1 MITVPGKINIRTIS
15 GRFGDFNVGTLE
27 CSIGSF
33 SVKDPAIDEFSEGV
47 YTGSFVI
54 ESIKPDSYVASG
66 RMVVEVRAR
75 LKGIMLD
82 DELSLPSEPE
92 SYEQDPLEQECQS
105 VKDVQAPAASAKVDS
120 KAETSNLTPAADEND
135 GGCLFGVLWPLGSVV
150 RLDSTIER
158 LRLRQQKK
166 FLQDNGYSFRVAQQH
181 WVKD

>member
-82 DELSLPSEPE
+82 DELSSPSEPE
-92 SYEQDPLEQECQS
+92 SYEQDPLEQECQFKND
-105 VKDVQAPAASAKVDS
+105 VKAPAVAPATVEPTEEASVSTAMDQ
-120 KAETSNLTPAADEND
+120 D
-135 GGCLFGVLWPLGSVV
+135 GGNLFGVLWPLGNVV

>member
-1 MITVPGKINIRTIS
+1 MITVLGKINIRTIT

-47 YTGSFVI
+47 YAGSFVI

-66 RMVVEVRAR
+66 RVVVEVRAR

-82 DELSLPSEPE
+82 DEISSPSEPE
-92 SYEQDPLEQECQS
+92 SYEQDPVEKECQPI
-105 VKDVQAPAASAKVDS
+105 VDTLTQPVPVDVSTGSEASNVVAVED
-120 KAETSNLTPAADEND
+120 ND
-135 GGCLFGVLWPLGSVV
+135 GGNLFGVLWPLGNVV
-150 RLDSTIER
+150 RLDSTIDR

-181 WVKD
+181 WIKD

>member
-82 DELSLPSEPE
+82 DELSSPSEPE
-92 SYEQDPLEQECQS
+92 SYEQDPLEQECQF
-105 VKDVQAPAASAKVDS
+105 KNDVQAPAVPAAVET
-120 KAETSNLTPAADEND
+120 KAETSSPTTADEDD
-135 GGCLFGVLWPLGSVV
+135 GSHLFGVLWPLGNVV
-150 RLDSTIER
+150 RLDSTIDR

-166 FLQDNGYSFRVAQQH
+166 FLQDNGYGFRVAHQH
-181 WVKD
+181 WIKD